1 MSDPLTRV
9 PELVQGLDVRKLPL
23 SALEGFVLSRIDGRA
38 PVREIVAVT
47 GLPAEQVVAML
58 DRLCS
63 LGAARWKGEG
73 SISGASARPVAT
85 PPAPERPA
93 VPPVRTEATRP
104 ASSASPAAARD
115 AGPSTPPTRKKSSGN
130 HPPVRRPM
138 GESGVSQPPPDL
150 RRPAVSAPTANS
162 QVPTTPP
169 TTSRGE
175 VFDTAKTEPAI
186 KAVPPGDPTPT
197 LYDPRELDEECELPR
212 ERRKQVLDL
221 FYRLKDLDFYE
232 ALEIPYDA
240 DKKQI
245 RSAYFALSKS
255 FHPDTM
261 FRKELGSY
269 KAKMEA
275 VFRYLTEAYD
285 TLSKKKAR
293 DEYDAY
299 LQSTKATQ
307 IAERALVMAARDQA
321 EAARAVQVEVPPLP
335 PMPGGF
341 GGSSEVEVAP
351 PREASDEAR
360 KLAQE
365 VVSRRLRGVMPA
377 RSSQVRLQPVG
388 AEQPAPASQQP
399 PQAPQAPA
407 ERGAN
412 QQQLL
417 QQLGRAL
424 KGASEA
430 TTGRPADRL
439 TQLLEASQV
448 ALGQGE
454 LEQAT
459 QLMRRAISL
468 APERPD
474 LRADY
479 EKLSKQLSE
488 KLADEYVVQ
497 AQFEAKHGK
506 WAAAA
511 LAWGKVCEGRP
522 QDFGAHRQAALAL
535 FKVGGDLRSAQKYAQ
550 QAVFLAPGDVDARVL
565 LAQIYLTLGLKL
577 NAKRELDAALK
588 LDPGS
593 EIVKNLLSDL
603 KG

>member
-9 PELVQGLDVRKLPL
+9 PELVQGLDVRALPL

-38 PVREIVAVT
+38 PAREIVALT
-47 GLPAEQVVAML
+47 GLPADQVLQML
-58 DRLCS
+58 ERLCA

-73 SISGASARPVAT
+73 
-85 PPAPERPA
+85 
-93 VPPVRTEATRP
+93 
-104 ASSASPAAARD
+104 AARGVPIE
-115 AGPSTPPTRKKSSGN
+115 AERGPSTPASHGQALTPSAPARAVNSPTHSSVRELVGSGAPRARRKSSGGS
-130 HPPVRRPM
+130 HPPVRRVM
-138 GESGVSQPPPDL
+138 SESGISQPPPDL
-150 RRPAVSAPTANS
+150 RRLGSSPAYVATPAP
-162 QVPTTPP
+162 PP
-169 TTSRGE
+169 GSTGSSEPGS
-175 VFDTAKTEPAI
+175 TAKTAFGTEAVAAAPA
-186 KAVPPGDPTPT
+186 
-197 LYDPRELDEECELPR
+197 LYDPRELDEACDLPR

-221 FYRLKDLDFYE
+221 FYRLKALDFYE
-232 ALEIPYDA
+232 ALDIPYDA

-245 RSAYFALSKS
+245 RTAYFAFSKS

-261 FRKELGSY
+261 FRKELGTY

-275 VFRYLTEAYD
+275 VFQYLTEAYD
-285 TLSKKKAR
+285 TLSKKKSR

-307 IAERALVMAARDQA
+307 VAERVLVTAAR
-321 EAARAVQVEVPPLP
+321 ESRETARGLEVEVPRPPPLP
-335 PMPGGF
+335 GAYAAKQ
-341 GGSSEVEVAP
+341 EVDPQPSTRA
-351 PREASDEAR
+351 ASDEAR

-365 VVSRRLRGVMPA
+365 VVARRLRGVMPA
-377 RSSQVRLQPVG
+377 RSSQVRLEPID
-388 AEQPAPASQQP
+388 APEASPSTPSGTP
-399 PQAPQAPA
+399 PQ
-407 ERGAN
+407 RGA

-424 KGASEA
+424 KGANEA
-430 TTGRPADRL
+430 TSVSPEERIKG
-439 TQLLEASQV
+439 LLESSQG
-448 ALGQGE
+448 AAARGE
-454 LEQAT
+454 LEEAT
-459 QLMRRAISL
+459 KLMRRALSL

-474 LRADY
+474 LRAEH
-479 EKLSKQLSE
+479 EKLSKRLSE
-488 KLADEYVVQ
+488 KLADEYAVQ

-506 WAAAA
+506 WAASA
-511 LAWGKVCEGRP
+511 LAWSKVCEGRP
-522 QDFGAHRQAALAL
+522 QDAQAHRHAAVAL

-550 QAVFLAPGDVDARVL
+550 QAVFLAPNDVDVRVL